1 MFLYELAG
9 PDPLTIR
16 LIAVLGQLKSNIEI
30 GKAKSDWTT
39 DELIQYL
46 DDNGIIL
53 DKSNL
58 FDLVKT
64 PPLNN
69 IITNIQGDSVIFKGQ
84 QEMSDTSDDETQS
97 QEVVNQMAKS
107 AMK

>member
-16 LIAVLGQLKSNIEI
+16 LIAVLNQLKSNIET
-30 GKAKSDWTT
+30 GKEKPDWTT
-39 DELIQYL
+39 DELL
-46 DDNGIIL
+46 SFLEDNGIML
-53 DKSNL
+53 EKENL

-69 IITNIQGDSVIFKGQ
+69 IISNIQGDSVIFKGQ
-84 QEMSDTSDDETQS
+84 QEMTPNTDDETQN
-97 QEVVNQMAKS
+97 QQVVNQMAHQ

>member
-16 LIAVLGQLKSNIEI
+16 LIAVLGQLKSKIDAGEE
-30 GKAKSDWTT
+30 KSDWKT
-39 DELIQYL
+39 DELLQFL
-46 DDNGIIL
+46 DDSGIIL

-58 FDLVKT
+58 FDMVKT

-69 IITNIQGDSVIFKGQ
+69 IITNIQGDDVIFKGQ
-84 QEMSDTSDDETQS
+84 EQIDPDSQDATQDKK
-97 QEVVNQMAKS
+97 VVDQMAHN

>member
-16 LIAVLGQLKSNIEI
+16 LIAVLSQLKSNIEI
-30 GKAKSDWTT
+30 GKSKSDWTT

-58 FDLVKT
+58 FDMVKT

-84 QEMSDTSDDETQS
+84 QEMSDTSNDETKS

>member
-9 PDPLTIR
+9 PDPLTSR
-16 LIAVLGQLKSNIEI
+16 LIAVLSQLKTNIET
-30 GKAKSDWTT
+30 GKDKPDWTV
-39 DELIQYL
+39 DELITFL
-46 DDNGIIL
+46 DNSGITL

-58 FDLVKT
+58 IDLVKT

-69 IITNIQGDSVIFKGQ
+69 IISNIQGDSVIFKGQ
-84 QEMSDTSDDETQS
+84 QELENGTDDETKDQ
-97 QEVVNQMAKS
+97 QVVNQMAKK

>member
-16 LIAVLGQLKSNIEI
+16 LIAVLNQLKSNIES
-30 GKAKSDWTT
+30 GKEKPDWTT
-39 DELIQYL
+39 DELL
-46 DDNGIIL
+46 SFLEDNGIML
-53 DKSNL
+53 EKENL

-64 PPLNN
+64 APLNN
-69 IITNIQGDSVIFKGQ
+69 IISNIQGDSVIFKGQ
-84 QEMSDTSDDETQS
+84 QEMTPNTDDETQS
-97 QEVVNQMAKS
+97 QQVVNQMAHK

>member
-16 LIAVLGQLKSNIEI
+16 LIAVLSQLKSNIEN
-30 GKAKSDWTT
+30 GREKSDWTA

-46 DDNGIIL
+46 DDSGVIL

-58 FDLVKT
+58 FDMVKT

-84 QEMSDTSDDETQS
+84 QELATGTSDETQD
-97 QEVVNQMAKS
+97 QKVVDQMAHN

>member
-16 LIAVLGQLKSNIEI
+16 LIAVLGQLKSNIES
-30 GKAKSDWTT
+30 GKEKSDWTT

-46 DDNGIIL
+46 DDSGIIL

-84 QEMSDTSDDETQS
+84 QEMSNTSNDETKS
-97 QEVVNQMAKS
+97 QEIVNQMAKS